1 MRHYHDSLSWG
12 RSAPMWPMRSI
23 RVRLSVV
30 FCFFLL
36 LVVLL
41 GSFSVATFSYVNGIS
56 ADIRNRWL
64 ESTRLLGD
72 LNNFTSD
79 FRAAE
84 GDLLLSASASD
95 IVAARKSMADLDD
108 AIAQAKRGYEGVRH
122 DGEENTL
129 YARFQASWDGY
140 RAIVDRVI
148 ALSAASRR
156 MEAVPL
162 YQTTSRS
169 AYDSA
174 SDILGQLTDRTV
186 AAAAEASG
194 RAEAAYR
201 TARWLIGIA
210 ILAAGLMVAGAVT
223 YIRRSISEPVLDLA
237 GRMYRLAANE
247 TDLDIHGAER
257 LDEIGEMA
265 RAVIVFRNNAIDL
278 AVSRHALT
286 QQASMLAEK
295 LAEEQRLTR
304 LQRNFVSMASH
315 EFRTPL
321 TIIDAHAQ
329 RLITMRDRLS
339 ADELAQRAGK
349 IRSAVLRMTNLIDS
363 LLNSSRLVDGDV
375 GLYFHPAEIDVAAL
389 LHEVIQLHREIAP
402 RSQIWE
408 NFGAQPLPMSGDAKL
423 LFQVFS
429 NLLSN
434 AIKYSPDG
442 GLVKVAAVAD
452 GDWTVVTVEDQGI
465 GIPEADLDRLFER
478 YYRGTNVSGIVG
490 TGVGLYFVK
499 TVVELHRGN
508 IAIESKQ
515 GEGSRFTVRLPI
527 GLAVAAEADAPPLE
541 MAASTDQAASSEA
554 PPEQNGQVV
563 ISTDDTPLT
572 PFAPQSRS
580 PALGRSSPRFRTAA
594 ARRARRA
601 L

>member
-1 MRHYHDSLSWG
+1 
-12 RSAPMWPMRSI
+12 MWPMRSI

-41 GSFSVATFSYVNGIS
+41 GSFSVATLSYVNGIS

-84 GDLLLSASASD
+84 GDMLLSAGASD
-95 IVAARKSMADLDD
+95 VVAAKKSMADLDE
-108 AIAQAKRGYEGVRH
+108 AIAQAEHGYESVRH
-122 DGEENTL
+122 DGEESAL
-129 YARFQASWDGY
+129 YARFRTSWTDY
-140 RAIVDRVI
+140 RAVVDRVM
-148 ALSAASRR
+148 ALAATDERAR
-156 MEAVPL
+156 AVPL

-169 AYDSA
+169 AYDNA

-194 RAEAAYR
+194 RAELAYR
-201 TARWLIGIA
+201 TARWLIGVA

-329 RLITMRDRLS
+329 RLIAMKERLS
-339 ADELAQRAGK
+339 ADELALRAGK
-349 IRSAVLRMTNLIDS
+349 IRSAVLRMTNLIDG

-402 RSQIWE
+402 RSQISE

-442 GLVKVAAVAD
+442 GLIKVTAGAD
-452 GDWTVVTVEDQGI
+452 GDWTVVTVEDHGI

-478 YYRGTNVSGIVG
+478 YYRGANVSGIVG

-508 IAIESKQ
+508 IVIESKQ

-527 GLAVAAEADAPPLE
+527 GLPVAAEADAPPHE
-541 MAASTDQAASSEA
+541 MAASSDQATSSEA
-554 PPEQNGQVV
+554 RPQQNGQVV
-563 ISTDDTPLT
+563 IATDETPLK
-572 PFAPQSRS
+572 PFAPQSRN
-580 PALGRSSPRFRTAA
+580 PILRRSAPRFRMA
-594 ARRARRA
+594 ARRARRT